1 MRLDIKSLNLGS
13 DSAERDIDVGLAEY
27 FYQNATYNRFLNGR
41 KTILVG
47 NRGAGK
53 SAIFKYIAT
62 TERRKGNLVLEL
74 SPEEYSYELLSEY
87 LRSEKEGSWGK
98 QSAYSIAWQYLL
110 YNLIFKRIAE
120 NKRGLLLGA
129 QKNIYNYVRSS
140 GMISE
145 NSSIG
150 ILVNYL
156 KRIERVKLES
166 HEGTLRSRELQALY
180 DLEEIKVLLP
190 SLKNVLANTRITVLI
205 DELDKGWD
213 NSEDAKYFIAG
224 LFQATQKI
232 NLLNPNLRIY
242 VSIRQELFD
251 NIPQIYEDAQKIRE
265 DVEVIRWGA
274 NELLELIARRIGHS
288 FPETQK
294 LTALKRWKAVFV
306 SKLPSSE
313 LDSLEYIIDRTQLRP
328 RELLQFCKLCVE
340 CIDYSLASK
349 RIDECAIAAAEESY
363 SEQKTRDLASEYR
376 FQYPHLLDV
385 FEVFRGKRPYFS
397 KEDLDYLLLSVVC
410 GEIDAERAAGWILD
424 MDYLE
429 LKQILWKIGFLKVLN
444 PREAEGVSRRSSSHS
459 RSSHNS
465 SSHNSS
471 HNRTLNSSLMVK
483 GAYLGHYELP
493 TVNLENI
500 AKFRIHPACTKF
512 LHLQD

>member
-13 DSAERDIDVGLAEY
+13 DSAERDIDIGLADY
-27 FYQNATYNRFLNGR
+27 FYENHAYNRFLNGR

-62 TERRKGNLVLEL
+62 SERRKGNLVLEL
-74 SPEEYSYELLSEY
+74 APEDYSYELLSEY

-98 QSAYSIAWQYLL
+98 QSAYSVAWQYLL
-110 YNLIFKRIAE
+110 YNLIFKRIAQ

-129 QKNIYNYVRSS
+129 QKNIYNYVNNND
-140 GMISE
+140 ITQA
-145 NSSIG
+145 NNSIG

-156 KRIERVKLES
+156 KRIEQVKIAS
-166 HEGTLRSRELQALY
+166 YDGGIRSELQALY
-180 DLEEIKVLLP
+180 DLEEIKTLLP
-190 SLKNVLANTRITVLI
+190 SLKNVLQNTRITVLV
-205 DELDKGWD
+205 DELDNGWD
-213 NSEDAKYFIAG
+213 NSEDAKYFLAG

-232 NLLNPNLRIY
+232 NLLAPNLRIY

-265 DVEVIRWGA
+265 DVEIIRWGK
-274 NELLELIARRIGHS
+274 NELLELIARRIAHS
-288 FPETQK
+288 FPEAAN
-294 LTALKRWKAVFV
+294 LPALKRWKAIFV
-306 SKLPSSE
+306 SKLATSDVES
-313 LDSLEYIIDRTQLRP
+313 LDYIIDRTQLRP

-340 CIDYSLASK
+340 SIDYSLVAK

-385 FEVFRGKRPYFS
+385 FEIFRGQNTYYT
-397 KEDLDYLLLSVVC
+397 KEDLDFLLLSIAV
-410 GEIDAERAAGWILD
+410 GELDVERAASWVIDL
-424 MDYLE
+424 DYLE
-429 LKQILWKIGFLKVLN
+429 LKQILWKIGFLKALV
-444 PREAEGVSRRSSSHS
+444 PQTSPSKSIKQSIKHR
-459 RSSHNS
+459 
-465 SSHNSS
+465 
-471 HNRTLNSSLMVK
+471 

-493 TVNLENI
+493 TINLENI
-500 AKFRIHPACTKF
+500 DQFRVHPACTKF
-512 LHLQD
+512 LHLKD

>member
-27 FYQNATYNRFLNGR
+27 FYQNDAYHRFLNGR

-62 TERRKGNLVLEL
+62 IERKKGNLVLEL
-74 SPEEYSYELLSEY
+74 SPEDYSYELLSEY

-110 YNLIFKRIAE
+110 YNLIFKRIVK

-129 QKNIYNYVRSS
+129 QKNIYNYVNGS
-140 GMISE
+140 GIIHE

-166 HEGTLRSRELQALY
+166 YEGGIRSDLQALY
-180 DLEEIKVLLP
+180 DLEEIKALLP
-190 SLKNVLANTRITVLI
+190 SLKNVLNNTRITVLI

-213 NSEDAKYFIAG
+213 NSEDAKYFLAG

-232 NLLNPNLRIY
+232 NLFDPNLRIHI
-242 VSIRQELFD
+242 SIRQELFD

-265 DVEVIRWGA
+265 DVEVIRWGK
-274 NELLELIARRIGHS
+274 NELLELIARRIAHS
-288 FPETQK
+288 FPN
-294 LTALKRWKAVFV
+294 TAQLPAIKRWKTVFV
-306 SKLPSSE
+306 SKLSSSNIE
-313 LDSLEYIIDRTQLRP
+313 SLDYIIDRTQLRP

-340 CIDYSLASK
+340 CVDYSLVAK
-349 RIDECAIAAAEESY
+349 RIDECAIAAAEDSY

-376 FQYPHLLDV
+376 FHYPHLLDV
-385 FEVFRGKRPYFS
+385 FEVFRGKKTFYT
-397 KEDLDYLLLSVVC
+397 KEELDYLLLSIAV
-410 GEIDAERAAGWILD
+410 GDIDVERATPWVLD
-424 MDYLE
+424 LDYLE
-429 LKQILWKIGFLKVLN
+429 FKRILWKIGFLKAL
-444 PREAEGVSRRSSSHS
+444 VSQTSPHS
-459 RSSHNS
+459 NKHHGN
-465 SSHNSS
+465 
-471 HNRTLNSSLMVK
+471 
-483 GAYLGHYELP
+483 YLGHYELP
-493 TVNLENI
+493 TINLENI
-500 AKFRIHPACTKF
+500 EHFRVHPACTQF
-512 LHLQD
+512 LHLKE

>member
-1 MRLDIKSLNLGS
+1 MRLDIKSLKLGS

-53 SAIFKYIAT
+53 SAIFKYIGT
-62 TERRKGNLVLEL
+62 TERKKGHLVLEL
-74 SPEEYSYELLSEY
+74 SPEDYSYELLSEY
-87 LRSEKEGSWGK
+87 LRSEQEGSWGK
-98 QSAYSIAWQYLL
+98 QSAYSVAWQYLL
-110 YNLIFKRIAE
+110 YNLIFKKISD

-129 QKNIYNYVRSS
+129 QKNIYNYVRNSS
-140 GMISE
+140 IAQES
-145 NSSIG
+145 SSIG

-156 KRIERVKLES
+156 KRIEQVKMES
-166 HEGTLRSRELQALY
+166 HEGIIRSKDLQSLY
-180 DLEEIKVLLP
+180 DLEEIKILLP
-190 SLKNVLANTRITVLI
+190 SLKNVLKNTRITLLI

-232 NLLNPNLRIY
+232 NLISPKLRIY
-242 VSIRQELFD
+242 ISIRQELFD

-265 DVEVIRWGA
+265 DVEVIRWGG
-274 NELLELIARRIGHS
+274 NELLELIARRIAHS
-288 FPETQK
+288 FPETEK
-294 LTALKRWKAVFV
+294 LTAIKRWKAIFV
-306 SKLPSSE
+306 SRLLSSDT
-313 LDSLEYIIDRTQLRP
+313 DSLEYIIDRTQLRP

-340 CIDYSLASK
+340 CIDYSLAGQ
-349 RIDECAIAAAEESY
+349 RIDECAIAAAESSY

-376 FQYPHLLDV
+376 FQYPYLLDL
-385 FEVFRGKRPYFS
+385 FEVFRGKKTYFA

-410 GEIDAERAAGWILD
+410 GEIDVERAATWVLD

-444 PREAEGVSRRSSSHS
+444 PRDDNSSHS
-459 RSSHNS
+459 PTSPKNRAIKASS
-465 SSHNSS
+465 
-471 HNRTLNSSLMVK
+471 
-483 GAYLGHYELP
+483 AYLGHYELP

-500 AKFRIHPACTKF
+500 AKFRVHPACTKF
-512 LHLQD
+512 LHLRD

>member
-1 MRLDIKSLNLGS
+1 MRFDIRSLNLGS

-27 FYQNATYNRFLNGR
+27 FYQNDAYHRFLNGR

-62 TERRKGNLVLEL
+62 TERKKGNLVLEL
-74 SPEEYSYELLSEY
+74 SPEDYSYELLSEY

-98 QSAYSIAWQYLL
+98 QSAYSVAWQYLL
-110 YNLIFKRIAE
+110 YNLIFKRIAQ

-129 QKNIYNYVRSS
+129 QKNIYNYVS
-140 GMISE
+140 GNGLAQE
-145 NSSIG
+145 TSSIG
-150 ILVNYL
+150 MLVTYL

-166 HEGTLRSRELQALY
+166 HEGTLRSRDLQALY
-180 DLEEIKVLLP
+180 DLEDIKALLP
-190 SLKNVLANTRITVLI
+190 SLNNVLKNTRITVLV

-213 NSEDAKYFIAG
+213 NSEDAKYFLAG

-232 NLLNPNLRIY
+232 NLLNTNLRIY
-242 VSIRQELFD
+242 ISIRQELFD

-265 DVEVIRWGA
+265 DVEVIRWGK

-288 FPETQK
+288 FPESAH
-294 LTALKRWKAVFV
+294 LTALKRWKTVFV
-306 SKLPSSE
+306 SKLSS
-313 LDSLEYIIDRTQLRP
+313 LDVESLDYIIDRTQLRP

-340 CIDYSLASK
+340 CIDYSLVTK

-376 FQYPHLLDV
+376 FQYPFLLDV
-385 FEVFRGKRPYFS
+385 FEVFRGHKTYYH
-397 KEDLDYLLLSVVC
+397 KEDLDYLLLSIVV
-410 GEIDAERAAGWILD
+410 GEIDVEQAAPWVLD
-424 MDYLE
+424 LDYLE
-429 LKQILWKIGFLKVLN
+429 LKQILWKIGFLKVLV
-444 PREAEGVSRRSSSHS
+444 PQTSQKSIRHR
-459 RSSHNS
+459 
-465 SSHNSS
+465 
-471 HNRTLNSSLMVK
+471 

-493 TVNLENI
+493 TINLENI
-500 AKFRIHPACTKF
+500 EKFRIHPACTKF
-512 LHLQD
+512 LHLRD

>member
-1 MRLDIKSLNLGS
+1 MRLDIPSLNLGS
-13 DSAERDIDVGLAEY
+13 DSAERDIDQGLAEY
-27 FYQNATYNRFLNGR
+27 FYQNTAYTRFLNGR

-53 SAIFKYIAT
+53 SAIFKYIAA
-62 TERRKGNLVLEL
+62 TERKKGHLVLEL

-87 LRSEKEGSWGK
+87 LRSEKEGAWGK
-98 QSAYSIAWQYLL
+98 QSAYSVAWQYLL
-110 YNLIFKRIAE
+110 YNLIFQRIAE

-129 QKNIYNYVRSS
+129 QKNIFKYVRNSP
-140 GMISE
+140 IATE
-145 NSSIG
+145 RSSIG

-166 HEGTLRSRELQALY
+166 HEGTLRARDLQSLY
-180 DLEEIKVLLP
+180 DLEEIKALIP
-190 SLKNVLANTRITVLI
+190 SLNNVLKNTRITVLV

-232 NLLNPNLRIY
+232 NLINENLRIY

-265 DVEVIRWGA
+265 DVEVIRWGKS
-274 NELLELIARRIGHS
+274 ELLELIARRIAYS
-288 FPETQK
+288 FPETSSLPAAKQ
-294 LTALKRWKAVFV
+294 WKAIFV
-306 SKLPSSE
+306 SKLPGADT
-313 LDSLEYIIDRTQLRP
+313 DSLDYIIDRTQLRP

-340 CIDYSLASK
+340 CVGYSRVSK

-376 FQYPHLLDV
+376 FQYPHLLDL
-385 FEVFRGKRPYFS
+385 FEVFRGKKAIYI

-410 GEIDAERAAGWILD
+410 GEIDAERAAAWVLD

-444 PREAEGVSRRSSSHS
+444 PRDAVARKSHP
-459 RSSHNS
+459 
-465 SSHNSS
+465 
-471 HNRTLNSSLMVK
+471 
-483 GAYLGHYELP
+483 AYLGHYELP

-500 AKFRIHPACTKF
+500 ARFKIHPACSKF
-512 LHLQD
+512 LHLQT

>member
-1 MRLDIKSLNLGS
+1 MRLDIRSLNLGS

-53 SAIFKYIAT
+53 SAIFKYIAA
-62 TERRKGNLVLEL
+62 TEHKKGNLVLEL
-74 SPEEYSYELLSEY
+74 SPEDYSYELLAEY

-110 YNLIFKRIAE
+110 YNLIFKKIVE

-129 QKNIYNYVRSS
+129 QKNIYNYVVSS
-140 GMISE
+140 DAARE
-145 NSSIG
+145 TSSIG

-156 KRIERVKLES
+156 KRIERVKTES
-166 HEGTLRSRELQALY
+166 HEGIIRSRDLQSLY
-180 DLEEIKVLLP
+180 DLEEIKSLIP
-190 SLKNVLANTRITVLI
+190 SLNNVLKNTRMTILI

-232 NLLNPNLRIY
+232 NLINVNLRIY

-265 DVEVIRWGA
+265 DVEVIRWGR
-274 NELLELIARRIGHS
+274 NELLELIARRIAHS
-288 FPETQK
+288 FPAAEK
-294 LTALKRWKAVFV
+294 LTAIKRWKTVFV
-306 SKLPSSE
+306 SKLSSVDV
-313 LDSLEYIIDRTQLRP
+313 DSLDYIIDRTQLRP
-328 RELLQFCKLCVE
+328 RELLQFCKLCIE
-340 CIDYSLASK
+340 CVDYSLVSK

-376 FQYPHLLDV
+376 FQYPYLLDV
-385 FEVFRGKRPYFS
+385 FEVFRAKKTYYA
-397 KEDLDYLLLSVVC
+397 KEELDYLLLSIAV
-410 GEIDAERAAGWILD
+410 GEVDVERAASWVID
-424 MDYLE
+424 TDYLE
-429 LKQILWKIGFLKVLN
+429 LKQILWKIGFLKVLV
-444 PREAEGVSRRSSSHS
+444 PRVASSKRSAAKQTPPQSEG
-459 RSSHNS
+459 
-465 SSHNSS
+465 
-471 HNRTLNSSLMVK
+471 T
-483 GAYLGHYELP
+483 YLGHYELP

-500 AKFRIHPACTKF
+500 GQFRVHPACTKF
-512 LHLQD
+512 LHLQE

>member
-27 FYQNATYNRFLNGR
+27 FYQNDAYHRFLNGR

-62 TERRKGNLVLEL
+62 TERKKGNLVLEL
-74 SPEEYSYELLSEY
+74 SPEDYSYELLSEY

-98 QSAYSIAWQYLL
+98 QSAYSVAWQYLL
-110 YNLIFKRIAE
+110 YNLIFRRIVQ

-129 QKNIYNYVRSS
+129 QKNIYSYVNSN
-140 GMISE
+140 GIAQGD
-145 NSSIG
+145 SSIG

-156 KRIERVKLES
+156 KRIERVKIES
-166 HEGTLRSRELQALY
+166 YTGGIRSDLQALY
-180 DLEEIKVLLP
+180 DLEEIKNLLP
-190 SLKNVLANTRITVLI
+190 SLKKVLSSTRITVLV

-213 NSEDAKYFIAG
+213 NSEDAKYFLAG

-232 NLLNPNLRIY
+232 NLLDPNLRTY

-265 DVEVIRWGA
+265 DVEVIRWGK
-274 NELLELIARRIGHS
+274 NELLELIGRRIAHS
-288 FPETQK
+288 YPESAK
-294 LTALKRWKAVFV
+294 LPALKRWKTIFV
-306 SKLPSSE
+306 SKLSSSNTE
-313 LDSLEYIIDRTQLRP
+313 SLDYIIDRTQLRP

-340 CIDYSLASK
+340 CVDYSLVAK

-376 FQYPHLLDV
+376 FQYPYLLDV
-385 FEVFRGKRPYFS
+385 FEVFRGQKTYYT
-397 KEDLDYLLLSVVC
+397 KEDLDYLLLSLAV
-410 GEIDAERAAGWILD
+410 GEIDVEQAAAWVLD
-424 MDYLE
+424 LDYLE
-429 LKQILWKIGFLKVLN
+429 LKQILWKIGFLKALV
-444 PREAEGVSRRSSSHS
+444 PQ
-459 RSSHNS
+459 SSHNPK
-465 SSHNSS
+465 H
-471 HNRTLNSSLMVK
+471 R
-483 GAYLGHYELP
+483 GDYLGHYELP
-493 TVNLENI
+493 TINLENI
-500 AKFRIHPACTKF
+500 EKFRVHPACTKF
-512 LHLQD
+512 LHLKD

>member
-13 DSAERDIDVGLAEY
+13 DSAERDIDIGLADY
-27 FYQNATYNRFLNGR
+27 FYENDAYNRFLNGR

-74 SPEEYSYELLSEY
+74 SPEDYSYELLSEY

-98 QSAYSIAWQYLL
+98 QSAYSVAWQYLL
-110 YNLIFKRIAE
+110 YNLIFKRIAQ

-129 QKNIYNYVRSS
+129 QKNIYSYVNN
-140 GMISE
+140 SE
-145 NSSIG
+145 DAKSCSSIG

-156 KRIERVKLES
+156 KRIERVKVAS
-166 HEGTLRSRELQALY
+166 YDGGIRSELQALY
-180 DLEEIKVLLP
+180 DLEEVKALLP
-190 SLKNVLANTRITVLI
+190 SLQNVLKNTRITVLV
-205 DELDKGWD
+205 DELDNGWD
-213 NSEDAKYFIAG
+213 NSEDAKYFLAG

-232 NLLNPNLRIY
+232 NLLASNLRIY

-265 DVEVIRWGA
+265 DVEGIRWGK
-274 NELLELIARRIGHS
+274 NELLELIARRIAHS
-288 FPETQK
+288 FPEAAS
-294 LTALKRWKAVFV
+294 LPALKRWKSIFV
-306 SKLPSSE
+306 SKLATSDVES
-313 LDSLEYIIDRTQLRP
+313 LDYIIDRTQLRP

-340 CIDYSLASK
+340 SIDYSLVAK

-385 FEVFRGKRPYFS
+385 FEVFRGQNAYYT
-397 KEDLDYLLLSVVC
+397 KEDLDFLLLSIAV
-410 GEIDAERAAGWILD
+410 GEIDVERAASWVLD
-424 MDYLE
+424 LDYLE
-429 LKQILWKIGFLKVLN
+429 LKQILWKIGFLKSLV
-444 PREAEGVSRRSSSHS
+444 PQTSSGSIKRSIKH
-459 RSSHNS
+459 R
-465 SSHNSS
+465 
-471 HNRTLNSSLMVK
+471 

-493 TVNLENI
+493 TINLENI
-500 AKFRIHPACTKF
+500 DQFRVHPACAKF
-512 LHLQD
+512 LHLKD

>member
-1 MRLDIKSLNLGS
+1 K
-13 DSAERDIDVGLAEY
+13 V
-27 FYQNATYNRFLNGR
+27 
-41 KTILVG
+41 
-47 NRGAGK
+47 
-53 SAIFKYIAT
+53 
-62 TERRKGNLVLEL
+62 
-74 SPEEYSYELLSEY
+74 
-87 LRSEKEGSWGK
+87 
-98 QSAYSIAWQYLL
+98 
-110 YNLIFKRIAE
+110 
-120 NKRGLLLGA
+120 
-129 QKNIYNYVRSS
+129 
-140 GMISE
+140 
-145 NSSIG
+145 
-150 ILVNYL
+150 
-156 KRIERVKLES
+156 ES
-166 HEGTLRSRELQALY
+166 HEGTLRSKDLQSHY
-180 DLEEIKVLLP
+180 DLEEIKTLLP
-190 SLKNVLANTRITVLI
+190 SLKNVLASTRITVLI

-232 NLLNPNLRIY
+232 NLINPNLRIY

-265 DVEVIRWGA
+265 DVEVIRWGD
-274 NELLELIARRIGHS
+274 NELLELIARRIAHS
-288 FPETQK
+288 FPETEK
-294 LTALKRWKAVFV
+294 LTAIKRWKAVFV

-313 LDSLEYIIDRTQLRP
+313 IDSLEYIIDRTQLRP

-340 CIDYSLASK
+340 CIDYSLAGK

-376 FQYPHLLDV
+376 FQYPNLLDL
-385 FEVFRGKRPYFS
+385 FEVFRGKKPYFS

-410 GEIDAERAAGWILD
+410 GEIDAERAAKWVLD

-444 PREAEGVSRRSSSHS
+444 PRDAEGTTSRSNIRSSAPKG
-459 RSSHNS
+459 
-465 SSHNSS
+465 
-471 HNRTLNSSLMVK
+471 K